1 MTKKEINEYYEELD
15 HNCINNYGG
24 YSKKE
29 IDDLYNRLPD
39 EEDDDYE
46 DYDDIWGDISCPQD
60 WEDD

>member
-1 MTKKEINEYYEELD
+1 MMTKKEINEYYEGLD

-46 DYDDIWGDISCPQD
+46 DYDDIWAEFDYNNQ
-60 WEDD
+60 